1 MDEFEK
7 TLDRVLS
14 DPAEMEKLSRLAGQL
29 FGGDAPGAPSPREG
43 GGLPEM
49 AGLAKKLGGLMGAG
63 GAKSDKA
70 ALLKALSP
78 YLREDR
84 RDKLQRA
91 MRLARAA
98 RVAGAA
104 LHEFGGEGSGL

>member
-1 MDEFEK
+1 MDELEK

-29 FGGDAPGAPSPREG
+29 FGGEPSGTPAKQESGGAPELS
-43 GGLPEM
+43 
-49 AGLAKKLGGLMGAG
+49 GLAKTLGGLMGG
-63 GAKSDKA
+63 GGKSDKA
-70 ALLKALSP
+70 ALLNALSP
-78 YLREDR
+78 YLRSDR
-84 RDKLQRA
+84 RDKLQKA

-104 LHEFGGEGSGL
+104 LHEFGGEGSAL